1 MVERHSGELVLKLA
15 HQRHDLTARY
25 VLEPLNGIICIQLH
39 SGKYD
44 LEVGRLLPL
53 VTVIPAAFRCAD
65 VFPAQQLAQVSD
77 FVPLEI
83 VPLLDCLQL
92 LLVLVFDQP
101 LQAVWCAQALHVVMR
116 LRVAQNVFAWHRFS
130 GRVLKSAS
138 DLKDSV

>member
-1 MVERHSGELVLKLA
+1 M
-15 HQRHDLTARY
+15 
-25 VLEPLNGIICIQLH
+25 NGIICIQLQ

-101 LQAVWCAQALHVVMR
+101 LQAVWCAQALHVVTSSR
-116 LRVAQNVFAWHRFS
+116 GTNVFAWHRFS

-138 DLKDSV
+138 DKDSV

>member
-92 LLVLVFDQP
+92 LLGPCSRVRSTTAGGLVRTGAACCD
-101 LQAVWCAQALHVVMR
+101 
-116 LRVAQNVFAWHRFS
+116 VFAWHKCLRLAQVFWK
-130 GRVLKSAS
+130 GVKIRVR
-138 DLKDSV
+138 